1 MSDLVRGKKRKK
13 KKKKKK
19 GKAQELGKLFL
30 LALSHKELQERPTT
44 KPRFGYTGPSSAQP
58 NCGTKPL
65 SVQCL
70 LDLLAASLTF
80 SVLSSRCEL
89 LTRS

>member
-13 KKKKKK
+13 RKK

-44 KPRFGYTGPSSAQP
+44 KPRLGPSSAQP
-58 NCGTKPL
+58 GGGTKPL